1 MTEET
6 PALSN
11 ADRAYKIVMLK
22 TLIDLVME
30 EFKREKQVMGQ
41 LISRGDGVAARTP
54 DDRKLGRVTK
64 SDPKPVAVISDL
76 DALEEW
82 LRTQYPDK
90 LEHRVSLGRVDE
102 ILPILI
108 DAGRR
113 DLFTDTEVVPD
124 YLVGQAKTLAAQGR
138 PIPGITVQP
147 GNAVVSATKEIAAE
161 YEVRSL
167 LSGARV
173 PLLGIEA

>member
-1 MTEET
+1 MTEIEAFT
-6 PALSN
+6 S
-11 ADRAYKIVMLK
+11 ADLAYKIVMLK
-22 TLIDLVME
+22 TLADLVME
-30 EFKREKQVMGQ
+30 EFKQAKAVMGEQ
-41 LISRGDGVAARTP
+41 IARGDSVAARTT

-64 SDPKPVAVISDL
+64 SDPKDEAVISDR

-82 LRTQYPDK
+82 IRTEYPDK
-90 LEHRVSLGRVDE
+90 LESRIELGRVDE

-113 DLFTDTEVVPD
+113 DLFTEVEVIPD
-124 YLVGQAKTLAAQGR
+124 YLIGQAKAAALRGR
-138 PIPGITVQP
+138 PVPGITLQP
-147 GNAVVSATKEIAAE
+147 GKPVVSATKELAAE
-161 YEVRSL
+161 YAVREL